1 MAEYFDF
8 TKDMIVKGKYSNGNT
23 ALSVIDDDGLPIA
36 KLTTNIEDINLKDGE
51 VIIKNYSE
59 NEGVLQDLIDMG
71 IVNEPH
77 LIIPSRFVEFNI
89 CKLNM

>member
-1 MAEYFDF
+1 MAKYFNF
-8 TKDMIVKGKYSNGNT
+8 TKDMIVKSKYRNGNT
-23 ALSVIDDDGLPIA
+23 ALIVIDNGLPVA
-36 KLTTNIEDINLKDGE
+36 KLTINVENINLKDDE